1 MGIKEK
7 KRTNERRE
15 TTVLQILVDG
25 NGLILCGWMIPLRSQ
40 EMYTEIRP
48 EKSLFGDLKFESTI
62 HDLQE
67 VNLERASYQRSIKNV
82 VFREI
87 LLL

>member
-40 EMYTEIRP
+40 EMYTEIRL
-48 EKSLFGDLKFESTI
+48 EKVYWVT
-62 HDLQE
+62 
-67 VNLERASYQRSIKNV
+67 
-82 VFREI
+82 
-87 LLL
+87 